1 MPKELVRIG
10 EKIIS
15 RRKIEETVLQILDLR
30 AAGFSQLEVA
40 NRLGLDRTFI
50 SRLET
55 LGEVRKGKRLAVV
68 GFPLRNK
75 DEILQLARLKGVEY
89 TWLMDEKERWDLVR
103 GQTAMDFFNLV
114 IEKITELQR
123 FDLVI
128 IIGSRKWLKI
138 AEALLDSQV
147 LFMELGSSPITED
160 CFLDAE
166 RFAAVLDQVLAP
178 DLTLQEGK
186 GGVSR

>member
-1 MPKELVRIG
+1 MSGELIRVG
-10 EKIIS
+10 DKIIS
-15 RRKIEETVLQILDLR
+15 RGKIEDTIQQIFELR

-40 NRLGLDRTFI
+40 GRLGLDRTFI

-75 DEILQLARLKGVEY
+75 EEIETIAKNKGVEFI
-89 TWLMDEKERWDLVR
+89 WLMGEKERWDLVR
-103 GQTAMDFFNLV
+103 GQSALDFFNLV
-114 IEKITELQR
+114 IEKITVLQR

-147 LFMELGSSPITED
+147 LFLELGSSPITED
-160 CFLDAE
+160 CTLDPQ
-166 RFAAVLDQVLAP
+166 RFAGVLDQVLVSHAEA
-178 DLTLQEGK
+178 DKEGN
-186 GGVSR
+186 GGVS